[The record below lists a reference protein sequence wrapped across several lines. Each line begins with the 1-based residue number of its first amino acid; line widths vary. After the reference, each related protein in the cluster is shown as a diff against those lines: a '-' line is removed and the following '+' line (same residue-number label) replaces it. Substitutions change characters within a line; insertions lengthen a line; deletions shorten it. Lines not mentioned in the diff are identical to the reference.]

1 LYFARQGNVVTFAV
15 DAAEIG
21 CPREFDFYA
30 VVKEGDEFD
39 EAPSHVLISAGAG
52 RGAAPPSPA
61 QGAAAPS
68 ALSSLA

>member
-39 EAPSHVLISAGAG
+39 EAPSHVLFPA
-52 RGAAPPSPA
+52 GAAPWTYPSPA